1 MAKKTEEKS
10 TKTKTKAKKSTLKV
24 GDNGRV
30 YISATFNNTLVTVT
44 NDKGEVVA
52 WSSAGAAGFKGT
64 RKSTP
69 FAATTAMENVAKK
82 AAEKGMKTVDVY
94 IKGPGSGRD
103 AALRAIKSAGLSIS
117 MIADIT
123 PIPHNGPRAE
133 KKRRI

>member
-1 MAKKTEEKS
+1 MAEEVKKTKVV
-10 TKTKTKAKKSTLKV
+10 KTKAKKSTLKV
-24 GDNGRV
+24 TESGKV
-30 YISATFNNTLVTVT
+30 FVLATFNNTLVTIT
-44 NDKGEVVA
+44 NDKGETVS

-69 FAATTAMENVAKK
+69 FAATTAMEQAAKK
-82 AAEKGMKTVDVY
+82 ALERGIRSVEVY
-94 IKGPGSGRD
+94 VKGPGAGRD

-117 MIADIT
+117 LIADIT

>member
-1 MAKKTEEKS
+1 MA
-10 TKTKTKAKKSTLKV
+10 TKAKTQTKATKVKKSTLKV
-24 GDNGRV
+24 SDNGRV
-30 YISATFNNTLVTVT
+30 YVSATFNNTLVTIT
-44 NDKGEVVA
+44 NDKGETVA
-52 WSSAGAAGFKGT
+52 WSSAGASGFKGT

-69 FAATTAMENVAKK
+69 FAATTAVEGVAKK
-82 AAEKGMKTVDVY
+82 ALDRGIRNVEVY

-117 MIADIT
+117 LIADIT